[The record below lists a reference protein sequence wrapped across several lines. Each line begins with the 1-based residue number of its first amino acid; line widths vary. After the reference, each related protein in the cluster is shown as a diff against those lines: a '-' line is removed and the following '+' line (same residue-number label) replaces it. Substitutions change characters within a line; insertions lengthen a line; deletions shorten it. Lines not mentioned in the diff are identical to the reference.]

1 MCKSEITGLMIKRN
15 PWPRGGVLA
24 IFFIC
29 TLGMSPGLWAQQAGQ
44 ALAPATTQAQTKF
57 ANDSSATPIQPTPDP
72 TVPQNDRIF
81 WALPNNLTVEEAS
94 SLPPLTAGQKFALTA
109 KDSFDPVV
117 FAFIGLEAGIN
128 QASNTNPTF
137 GQGLKGYSKRYGVA
151 FADNAIGNFMTS
163 AIFPAAL
170 HQDPRFYQMESGGIF
185 HRAWYAGTRVLVTRS
200 DRGRAQFNF
209 SEILGNGMAAA
220 ISNAYHPGPRTLSS
234 NISIW
239 GTQVGYDL
247 VGYELKEFWPD
258 IHRLFVR
265 HHQNM

>member
-1 MCKSEITGLMIKRN
+1 MIKLK
-15 PWPRGGVLA
+15 PWPPGGVLA
-24 IFFIC
+24 ILFIC
-29 TLGMSPGLWAQQAGQ
+29 TLGLSPGLWAQQAGQ
-44 ALAPATTQAQTKF
+44 TLAPATTQTQTKF
-57 ANDSSATPIQPTPDP
+57 ANDASAAPIEPTPDP
-72 TVPQNDRIF
+72 KVPQNDRIL

-117 FAFIGLEAGIN
+117 IGFIGLETGIN

-163 AIFPAAL
+163 AIFPSAL
-170 HQDPRFYQMESGGIF
+170 HQDPRFYRLGSGGF
-185 HRAWYAGTRVLVTRS
+185 FRRAVYAGSRVLVTRT
-200 DRGRAQFNF
+200 DGGRAQVNY
-209 SEILGNGMAAA
+209 SEILGNGVAAA

-247 VGYELKEFWPD
+247 LSFEMKEFWPD
-258 IHRLFVR
+258 IHRLFAR